1 MPANATKH
9 SNAKFSRL
17 GSGSR
22 FALSDNATK
31 KMPMYYFHLSNDQ
44 KVPDTDGTDLADL
57 AAARSH
63 AFVVAR
69 ELMSESQGMLDDD
82 WSLWRMSVRDSAD
95 TELFSFSFSDLATG
109 NGK

>member
-9 SNAKFSRL
+9 SNANFSRL

-22 FALSDNATK
+22 FALSDTAT

-44 KVPDTDGTDLADL
+44 KVPDIDGTDLADL

-63 AFVVAR
+63 AFGVAR
-69 ELMSESQGMLDDD
+69 ELMSESQGMLDHD
-82 WSLWRMSVRDSAD
+82 WSLWRMSVHDSGG